1 MWAGDWGGRGLRVGR
16 GGGRGMAREEGEA
29 GECGGG
35 RQEVGIGAFRRV
47 GWRERWVTGGIDIGG
62 EE

>member
-1 MWAGDWGGRGLRVGR
+1 LGRQGIAGRERGWQGNGAGG
-16 GGGRGMAREEGEA
+16 EGEA

-47 GWRERWVTGGIDIGG
+47 GWRERWVTGGIDIVG